1 MKPFARTKIFR
12 EMIAVTVATLATTL
26 VLPQFV
32 LSPAHAAPTPPWL
45 TPQTIS
51 TANDLSYDAVSTA
64 ITPDGSKQIM
74 FWQSFDSGV
83 LTVKAASAN
92 LTGGVTLWGPT
103 SIVATLTDD
112 ASRPSIALSWDGTR
126 ATAVWRDR
134 SGEADQVIK
143 SASATI
149 SGTNQ
154 TWGAAETV
162 HTTFNNTAEVPK
174 VALSAGGDLAMV
186 AWYAMD
192 SGQYK
197 IMTRAA
203 GVVGT
208 SQYWQASADVFGPA
222 APGWNSFVPAIA
234 MNDDATKAS
243 VAFYSA
249 NPGFTEGAVYARSST
264 IVPGS
269 SPTYIPTVSW
279 GSAEF
284 LNIPGSGGLAGD
296 VDLALSGDGTK
307 AIASWTNSNSSNVIQ
322 INTAT
327 ISGNTA
333 TWSGSGGI
341 TVSDPSQYAR
351 SSQVAMSND
360 GTRAGVVW
368 SQQIGADNHVAQV
381 RSATVSGTSSSW
393 DTVTSLSPLS
403 GDARNPD
410 IAMSNSGLLTTA
422 VWAYSSDTTG
432 SDSLRVIQSSNGYDS
447 NGSTAGGMVWSP
459 VATISAATATPLA
472 IPIEGY
478 AGYGGAKP
486 QVALSSDG
494 LIAASA
500 WNWASGTAFSVQS
513 VKANGTC
520 TESWDG
526 STQCLPGEPTSVNV
540 TAGDSSASFSWTA
553 PTDPYGYGIT
563 GYAYELVDTS
573 TSTVVRPLT
582 LTGSTA
588 TSMTLSGL
596 TNGATYIAYIS
607 TVNNFGFSAS
617 DTASSSFTP
626 VAAPAPATPSAP
638 GTSTQSQQP
647 TPTSPGSVT
656 PSATPMVI
664 AGKPDNPVTPE
675 VIAPGFTIVSAAV
688 ADNTQP
694 RMVKREPASTLKDAP
709 VLRGTTGEPLSL
721 VTQGLTANTNYSV
734 KVKIDNKY
742 VTLGSTLSDATGLAQ
757 LPVFRTSEKGRV
769 TIALIN
775 PSTGATTYL
784 KVRFKKGR

>member
-1 MKPFARTKIFR
+1 MKNIVQIPALKFSAIL
-12 EMIAVTVATLATTL
+12 MGTVAL
-26 VLPQFV
+26 VIAQFGFA
-32 LSPAHAAPTPPWL
+32 PAHAAPTPPWSG
-45 TPQTIS
+45 PQTIS
-51 TANDLSYDAVSTA
+51 SATSRSYDPVSTA
-64 ITPDGSKQIM
+64 ITPDGTKQII
-74 FWQSFDSGV
+74 FWESVDSGV
-83 LTVKAASAN
+83 ITVKSRVAN
-92 LTGGVTLWGPT
+92 LTGGVTLWGAPST
-103 SIVATLTDD
+103 VATLNDD
-112 ASRPSIALSWDGTR
+112 SSRPNIALSWDGTR
-126 ATAVWRDR
+126 ATAVWQDT
-134 SGEADQVIK
+134 SGSNQLIE

-149 SGTNQ
+149 SGTTQ
-154 TWGAAETV
+154 TWGPVETV
-162 HTTFNNTAEVPK
+162 YTAINTIAEVPK

-186 AWYAMD
+186 AWYAAV

-208 SQYWQASADVFGPA
+208 SQYWQASADIFEPIGS
-222 APGWNSFVPAIA
+222 GWQSYRPSIA
-234 MNDDATKAS
+234 MNDDATKAT
-243 VAFYSA
+243 VAFHSF
-249 NPGFTEGAVYARSST
+249 NGSFTEGAVYARSST

-269 SPTYIPTVSW
+269 SPAYVPTVSW
-279 GSAEF
+279 GSTEF
-284 LNIPGSGGLAGD
+284 LNVPGSGGRAEN

-307 AIASWTNSNSSNVIQ
+307 AIATWTNGGPPNIVQ

-333 TWSGSGGI
+333 TWSNSGGF
-341 TVSDPSQYAR
+341 TVSDSTQYAGN
-351 SSQVAMSND
+351 SQVTMSND
-360 GTRAGVVW
+360 GTRASVVW
-368 SQQIGADNHVAQV
+368 SQQTGTDTYVTQV
-381 RSATVSGTSSSW
+381 RSATVAGISSTW
-393 DTVTSLSPLS
+393 DTAATLSPPS
-403 GDARNPD
+403 GVSLTPD
-410 IAMSNSGLLTTA
+410 VAMSNSGLLTTV
-422 VWAYSSDTTG
+422 VWDYSSGIPG
-432 SDSLRVIQSSNGYDS
+432 SHSLYVIQSSNGYDS

-459 VATISAATATPLA
+459 RVTISSDSATPLA
-472 IPIEGY
+472 VPQDGY
-478 AGYGGAKP
+478 GYGGARP
-486 QVALSSDG
+486 QIALSSDG
-494 LIAASA
+494 LIAATA
-500 WNWASGTAFSVQS
+500 WDWASGTTFSVQAA
-513 VKANGTC
+513 KANGIC
-520 TESWDG
+520 TQSWDG
-526 STQCLPGEPTSVNV
+526 STECLPGAPTSVSV

-582 LTGSTA
+582 LTGSTG

-742 VTLGSTLSDATGLAQ
+742 VTLGSALSDATGLAQ

-784 KVRFKKGR
+784 KVRFTKGR